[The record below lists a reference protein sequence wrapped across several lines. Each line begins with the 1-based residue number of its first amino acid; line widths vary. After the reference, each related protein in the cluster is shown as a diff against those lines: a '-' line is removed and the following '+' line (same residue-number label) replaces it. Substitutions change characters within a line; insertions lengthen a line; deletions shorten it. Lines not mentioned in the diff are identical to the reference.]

1 MACLKERLR
10 IEIQKREECERKLAA
25 LIEGGE
31 RGAETIE
38 DLRASTSQKTNDY
51 ERRQNNQ
58 RNHRNHQENDTTRTH
73 EGTPRDP
80 FSWGEWQTC
89 MKVKILVM

>member
-1 MACLKERLR
+1 LKERLR

-38 DLRASTSQKTNDY
+38 DLRASSQMTNGY
-51 ERRQNNQ
+51 ERRQNY
-58 RNHRNHQENDTTRTH
+58 HQENDTTRTH

-89 MKVKILVM
+89 MKVMILVM